1 MAEGSQKDMFE
12 VLERQG
18 KTEQCPSSPP
28 CSCSKPLPFESWQS
42 SKVGRVSSSGKV
54 GTPIHHRS
62 AKKSIRRAS
71 RELQRVRRKKRRW
84 RGAVRR
90 CLHELNNQKPE
101 REWVQR
107 CRELVKISG
116 SVREIYCWE
125 GCVATLLNCK
135 LDRGEA
141 LQLYTHGMHLW
152 LTRFSHFISVLIVLH
167 LHCQYANHECCV
179 FCTLLNF
186 SKL

>member
-1 MAEGSQKDMFE
+1 M
-12 VLERQG
+12 
-18 KTEQCPSSPP
+18 
-28 CSCSKPLPFESWQS
+28 
-42 SKVGRVSSSGKV
+42 SSSGKV

-141 LQLYTHGMHLW
+141 LQLSTQGMHLW
-152 LTRFSHFISVLIVLH
+152 LTRFSHFISVLIALH
-167 LHCQYANHECCV
+167 LHCHYANHACCV
-179 FCTLLNF
+179 FCTLLKPLRITRHL
-186 SKL
+186 KLCLNCVHILVTRLIINPQYFFFCSATATSCCASS